1 MKLYAD
7 TPVRACLQ
15 LVCDLAALVWAFVWI
30 HAALALRETLLSLNR
45 PGELMS
51 STGAGLTEHMDTAA
65 ENVRQVPLAGEALAA
80 PFTGLSGT
88 GESLSAAGDSFQDS
102 VGTLA
107 LTLPLL
113 VAALPLFLLAATW
126 LPARARWIVRATGTV
141 RLRALAP
148 EARTRLLA
156 LRALSGAPAAGL
168 AAVHEDPA
176 GAWQENDRTVV
187 AELAALELRRLGLRP
202 KARNGR
208 PVFTRRG

>member
-15 LVCDLAALVWAFVWI
+15 LVCDLSALVWAFVWI

-51 STGAGLTEHMDTAA
+51 STGTGLTEHMDTAA

-80 PFTGLSGT
+80 PFTDLSGT

-141 RLRALAP
+141 RLRALSP

-176 GAWQENDRTVV
+176 GAWQENDRTAV